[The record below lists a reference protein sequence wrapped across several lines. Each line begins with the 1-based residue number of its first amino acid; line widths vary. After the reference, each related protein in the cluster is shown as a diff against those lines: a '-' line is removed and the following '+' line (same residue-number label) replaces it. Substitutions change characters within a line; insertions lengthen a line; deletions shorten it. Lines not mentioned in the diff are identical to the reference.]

1 MNTGNDNWHPAGGPP
16 PHPNLDQM
24 GQGPRSLGSFG
35 KAKLPR
41 APALFSLLP
50 PVSSFLHPQHT
61 FKHHSEDAF
70 VWFEGLTF
78 ALGNLGPYPGG
89 HSLPGLA
96 ELSQTHGA
104 PHQPPAYGQHGPAGH
119 SLPGIGQAMQHAS
132 PQSLNRERER
142 DSRERDIIERQRHEE
157 MAHRE
162 REQREREQIERQQR
176 EHHPVQSHPGSIPL
190 HQPVASKVQNSIHGP
205 NGLLSNLGSNAPNAP
220 QGTVQS
226 SGGPASLFGPQM
238 QHGEGTPRSYIQH
251 PGAPPMMGGYSGP
264 GQQIPGNVAALAQ
277 GQQPILNASHPA
289 GSQGINPV
297 DENLYLTYN
306 FEVQDALSYLDQVK
320 VRFVDQP
327 DVYNRFLDIMKDF
340 KSQAIDTPGV
350 IQRVSTLFN
359 GHPALIQGFNTF
371 LPPGYRIECGT
382 EDNPDAIRVTTPSG
396 TNTLSMPRAGRPLEP
411 TNDLGPSGLGPHG
424 RQDYYDQSRPGW
436 QQTQQQQ
443 PQQQG
448 LPGSYS
454 PGSRMMAP
462 AMYQP
467 EGQASA
473 PESHY
478 GYQGQE
484 AQGAAALTHQQDH
497 RGVAQLQGA
506 ASAASGLGRPS
517 LLQVSGAAQ
526 SAGLTQPM
534 SSLAGVG
541 GMLQGGHAD
550 LNKRGPV
557 EFNHAI
563 SYVNKIKNRFSGAP
577 EIYKQFL
584 EILQTYQRESKPIQD
599 VYAQV
604 TQLFNTAPD
613 LLEDFK
619 QFLPESAA
627 HAKQQQQQQQA
638 RLDEAIPIS
647 NMRGEPMGMTSQTP
661 NRDMKNMPP
670 LGNFNVKD
678 PSAKESKKR
687 RGASGVAGSSISGP
701 SGVDSSRIPESS
713 VRGQPAQ
720 FGPGAKRPKHFH
732 GKSSGADIPNVS
744 PTLVPALPEPIPPSM
759 LTTPSQEEIAF
770 FDRVKKFIA
779 NKSTFSDFLKL
790 CNLYT
795 NDLIDRFVLV
805 KRAETFIGSNA
816 ELMSWF
822 KRFMTVDEPED
833 KAIDPKPKTE
843 AGIVNLAH
851 CRSLGPSYRLLPKR
865 ERQKACSGRDELCMS
880 VLNDGWASHP
890 TWASEDSGFVAH
902 RKNQYEDALH
912 RIEED
917 RHEYDHHIEAC
928 VRTIQLI
935 EPICQQFLHMS
946 EAERVSFT
954 LPPGLGG
961 QSEAIYQRVIKKV
974 YDRVRG
980 EKIIRDMF
988 ERPCQVLPIVLYR
1001 LKQKLEEWKACQ
1013 REWDKVWREQ
1023 MQRAYWRSL
1032 DHQSITSRQTDKK
1045 LFVAKNIAQEF
1056 TAKFEET
1063 QVRRKNGLN
1072 PPAHQLEVQLD
1083 DLDVLL
1089 DTTHL
1094 LCMYFDRTTTGF
1106 GTDPSRLINFLKDFV
1121 PVFFGFDRELF
1132 HDYMDELMVGAP
1144 SPEEMDDTITA
1155 DEASNASRKAPD
1167 AQKLALLREALEKA
1181 GSSGKNNNG
1190 VTPTVNKQSTPE
1202 PGQAVSAAASE
1213 AEESFDVAEL
1223 KWMEHP
1229 GRGNFNVEHEY
1240 TLNEKYKKTEHHMY
1254 CNLNL
1259 LCFVRTFEIL
1269 YSRLLRIKQ
1278 QEAEAHEQVRRGLLP
1293 KPANDLCLIDRF
1305 PTDFFQDVSP
1315 QANLYKQIVRMCED
1329 VIRGDID
1336 QIHLEETLRRFYMQ
1350 GGYLLYNLDRI
1361 FSSTTKFVASV
1372 FTGDARDRT
1381 SDIANLFFKEREK
1394 DETTHHQEIQ
1404 YRKQV
1409 ERFIKE
1415 GDMYRVTFYPANR
1428 RVTMQVITTEDSTL
1442 DNDDLSAEAQ
1452 WSYYVTTYSM
1462 RDPTEGVQYS
1472 TMRVPFLKRT
1482 LPGKLDE
1489 DEEYDRFYRRLQ
1501 HHDGLVIRICAN
1513 NYTILYQPSTYDW
1526 FWRSTAPVH
1535 EKDAD
1540 AETINALQ
1548 EEQAKEKAT
1557 LKEKRHDRFVEK
1569 FVNNPNWARGLS
1581 KDQVDESNQRFRS
1594 WVNGTLDNAAAG
1606 ETEPATESAPA
1617 VKESSEP
1624 AEQPITA
1631 VEEEKKIEPEAEPEK
1646 SEAADSEMVDA
1657 EMADADL
1664 ID

>member
-1 MNTGNDNWHPAGGPP
+1 MNSGNDSWHSSAGGPP
-16 PHPNLDQM
+16 SHPGMDQM
-24 GQGPRSLGSFG
+24 NQQPRPLGSFG
-35 KAKLPR
+35 QNPPQQG
-41 APALFSLLP
+41 PASQSSGPVLP
-50 PVSSFLHPQHT
+50 PP
-61 FKHHSEDAF
+61 A
-70 VWFEGLTF
+70 
-78 ALGNLGPYPGG
+78 GPYHPAGQSGG

-96 ELSQTHGA
+96 ELSQTHGT
-104 PHQPPAYGQHGPAGH
+104 PHQPSAYGQHGPGPSHGSGH

-142 DSRERDIIERQRHEE
+142 DSRERDLIERQRQEE

-162 REQREREQIERQQR
+162 REQREREQMERQQMERQR

-205 NGLLSNLGSNAPNAP
+205 NGLLSNLGANPNNGP
-220 QGTVQS
+220 QGNVQS

-238 QHGEGTPRSYIQH
+238 PHGEGTPRSYMQH
-251 PGAPPMMGGYSGP
+251 PGGPPIMGGYNAA

-277 GQQPILNASHPA
+277 GQQPILN
-289 GSQGINPV
+289 
-297 DENLYLTYN
+297 
-306 FEVQDALSYLDQVK
+306 DALSYLDQVK

-396 TNTLSMPRAGRPLEP
+396 TNTLSMPRAGRPLENI
-411 TNDLGPSGLGPHG
+411 TDQVSSSSLGPPG
-424 RQDYYDQSRPGW
+424 RPDYYDQSRPGW

-443 PQQQG
+443 TQQQG
-448 LPGSYS
+448 PPGSYS
-454 PGSRMMAP
+454 PGSRMMGP
-462 AMYQP
+462 GMYQD
-467 EGQASA
+467 GQGAA
-473 PESHY
+473 HEHHY
-478 GYQGQE
+478 GYQSQE
-484 AQGAAALTHQQDH
+484 AQGAANLSHQQDH

-506 ASAASGLGRPS
+506 ASAASGMGRPG
-517 LLQVSGAAQ
+517 LMQVSGAGPN
-526 SAGLTQPM
+526 AGLTQPM

-541 GMLQGGHAD
+541 GMLQGGHPD

-563 SYVNKIKNRFSGAP
+563 SYVNKIKNRFSQAP
-577 EIYKQFL
+577 DIYKQFL

-604 TQLFNTAPD
+604 TTLFNSAPD

-627 HAKQQQQQQQA
+627 HAKQQAAA
-638 RLDEAIPIS
+638 RLAEESIPIS
-647 NMRGEPMGMTSQTP
+647 NMRGDSMGLSQSS

-678 PSAKESKKR
+678 SGKENKKR
-687 RGASGVAGSSISGP
+687 RGAGPGVAGSSMSGP
-701 SGVDSSRIPESS
+701 SGIDSARLPESQM
-713 VRGQPAQ
+713 RGQPAQ
-720 FGPGAKRPKHFH
+720 FGNANKRPKYFH
-732 GKSSGADIPNVS
+732 GKPSGADIPNVS
-744 PTLVPALPEPIPPSM
+744 PTLIPALPEPIPPSV

-779 NKSTFSDFLKL
+779 NKQIFSDFLKL

-795 NDLIDRFVLV
+795 NDLIDRFILV
-805 KRAETFIGSNA
+805 KRAEGFIGSNA
-816 ELMSWF
+816 ELMNWF
-822 KRFMTVDEPED
+822 KRFMNVEEPED
-833 KAIDPKPKTE
+833 KTIDPKPQTE

-865 ERQKACSGRDELCMS
+865 ERQKACSGRDQLCFE
-880 VLNDGWASHP
+880 VLNDEWASHP

-917 RHEYDHHIEAC
+917 RHDYDHHIEAC
-928 VRTIQLI
+928 TRTIQLI

-946 EAERVSFT
+946 ESERANFK

-974 YDRVRG
+974 YDRQRG

-1032 DHQSITSRQTDKK
+1032 DHQAIATRQTDKK
-1045 LFVAKNIAQEF
+1045 LFIAKNIQQDLQG
-1056 TAKFEET
+1056 KFEET
-1063 QVRRKNGLN
+1063 QNRRKAGLKAVN
-1072 PPAHQLEVQLD
+1072 YQAEMKMED
-1083 DLDVLL
+1083 MDVLL

-1094 LCMYFDRTTTGF
+1094 LCMYIDRSTSGF
-1106 GTDPSRLINFLKDFV
+1106 GAEPQRLINFVKDFI
-1121 PVFFGFDRELF
+1121 PIFFGLDRETF
-1132 HDYMDELMVGAP
+1132 HDYMDELLIAATP
-1144 SPEEMDDTITA
+1144 PEELEDNFATEEESA
-1155 DEASNASRKAPD
+1155 ASRKAPNT
-1167 AQKLALLREALEKA
+1167 QKLDLLREVLERRVEK
-1181 GSSGKNNNG
+1181 GNQEKSNG
-1190 VTPTVNKQSTPE
+1190 VAEHQPSEQQQQPTPE
-1202 PGQAVSAAASE
+1202 IGRALSAAVSEVEE
-1213 AEESFDVAEL
+1213 AFDVAEL

-1229 GRGNFNVEHEY
+1229 GQGNFNVEHEY

-1254 CNLNL
+1254 CNLNI
-1259 LCFVRTFEIL
+1259 LCFLRTFEIL
-1269 YSRLLRIKQ
+1269 YMRLARIKQ
-1278 QEAEAHEQVRRGLLP
+1278 QEESAREQVRRGLLP
-1293 KPANDLCLIDRF
+1293 KPAHELCLIDRF
-1305 PTDFFQDVSP
+1305 PSDFFYDVEP
-1315 QANLYKQIVRMCED
+1315 KANLYKQIVRMCEE

-1350 GGYLLYNLDRI
+1350 GGYLLYNLERI
-1361 FSSTTKFVASV
+1361 FSSITKFVASI
-1372 FTGDARDRT
+1372 FTGDSRDRS

-1394 DETTHHQEIQ
+1394 EETTHHQEIQ

-1409 ERFIKE
+1409 ERLVKE
-1415 GDMYRVTFYPANR
+1415 GDIYRVTYFPSDR
-1428 RVTMQVITTEDSTL
+1428 RITVQVMTTEDATL
-1442 DNDDLSAEAQ
+1442 EHDDLSSEAR
-1452 WSYYVTTYSM
+1452 WSYYVTAYSM
-1462 RDPTEGVQYS
+1462 RDPTEGVQIS
-1472 TMRVPFLKRT
+1472 EMRIPFLKRN

-1489 DEEYDRFYRRLQ
+1489 DEEYDRYYRRLQ
-1501 HHDGLVIRICAN
+1501 HHDGLIIRICAN
-1513 NYTILYQPSTYDW
+1513 NYTILYQPPSHDW
-1526 FWRSTAPVH
+1526 FWRSNAPAP
-1535 EKDAD
+1535 KDAD
-1540 AETINALQ
+1540 AEVIKAV
-1548 EEQAKEKAT
+1548 EEERAKEKAT

-1581 KDQVDESNQRFRS
+1581 KDKVDESNQRFRS
-1594 WVNGTLDNAAAG
+1594 WMNGTLENGDNGDAVKVSPVPAEEINAAVPEKEEQPAP
-1606 ETEPATESAPA
+1606 ETEAKP
-1617 VKESSEP
+1617 EP
-1624 AEQPITA
+1624 TNAE
-1631 VEEEKKIEPEAEPEK
+1631 K
-1646 SEAADSEMVDA
+1646 ADV
-1657 EMADADL
+1657 EMADVEPAV
-1664 ID
+1664 